1 MPPMGAGDERLRAQK
16 EINQLFREGAAYHGK
31 LVVLILRQPK
41 EGPRKVLFVASR
53 RVGNAVRRNRAKRV
67 MREAY
72 RSLAP
77 HLKNDR
83 GHLAW
88 VARARCG
95 EAGMMRTRTDMVRLL
110 AQAGLWDAAAE
121 LS

>member
-1 MPPMGAGDERLRAQK
+1 MRVGDEGLRAQK
-16 EINQLFREGAAYHGK
+16 EIQQLFREGAAYHGK
-31 LVVLILRQPK
+31 LVVLILRQPE

-53 RVGNAVRRNRAKRV
+53 RVGKAVRRNRAKRL

-72 RSLAP
+72 RSIAP
-77 HLKNDR
+77 RLGAQH

-88 VARARCG
+88 IARAHCAASRMQDVQS
-95 EAGMMRTRTDMVRLL
+95 EMIHLL
-110 AQAGLWDAAAE
+110 GRAGLWDEATE

>member
-1 MPPMGAGDERLRAQK
+1 MRVGDERLRTQT

-31 LVVLILRQPK
+31 LVVLILRQPE

-53 RVGNAVRRNRAKRV
+53 RVGNAVQRNRAKRI

-72 RSLAP
+72 RWIAP
-77 HLKNDR
+77 RLQSDR
-83 GHLAW
+83 AHLAW
-88 VARARCG
+88 VARVRCG
-95 EAGMMRTRTDMVRLL
+95 GAGMVATRTEMIALL
-110 AQAGLWDAAAE
+110 GRAGLWDAVTE